1 MLPNRKSNMRRSRP
15 ITSLATPALNHGP
28 AVPPPAP
35 APPAVAAR
43 PKQVLFVLLLAGVS
57 FALSQTLVIPALPEI
72 GHDLH
77 ASTTAT
83 SWLLTAFLLS
93 ASIATPIVGKLG
105 DLYGKGRVLTA
116 VLLVFA
122 AGAVVAALGRS
133 IGVVIAGRVLQGV
146 AGGVFPLAFGIVRD
160 TFPRERVPSGLGMI
174 SAIIGIGAGI
184 GLPLSGVIVDV
195 LDTRWLFWG
204 VTLLALPAALAAYT
218 LIPPLPTGRSQRID
232 WLGAALLSVALG
244 AVLLG
249 VSEAD
254 ELGWG
259 SPANVALIA
268 GGVLVAGLFLRVE
281 ARAAEPLIDLDVLRQ
296 RSVATTNL
304 TAFAVGLAMF
314 ASFLLI
320 PRFAQA
326 PESTGYGFGASVTVA
341 GLLFL
346 PFALAQLPTG
356 ALAGRLGTRI
366 GFRAVLATGAALVSA
381 SFVVL
386 AAAHESEIEVLAAG
400 ALLGAGISF
409 AFAAMANLI
418 VAVVPQSEVG
428 IATGINTVMR
438 TVGGSFGA
446 AIATAILA
454 GSTTAGGLPT
464 EGAYTAAFAFSAV
477 AGLAALLV
485 PGPSAQPS
493 AQPSGGE
500 AVPSPSQRPNQ
511 RKARHDHI
519 RSGHPTHR

>member
-1 MLPNRKSNMRRSRP
+1 M
-15 ITSLATPALNHGP
+15 
-28 AVPPPAP
+28 
-35 APPAVAAR
+35 
-43 PKQVLFVLLLAGVS
+43 QVLFVLLLAGVS

-72 GHDLH
+72 GDNLH

-83 SWLLTAFLLS
+83 SWLLTGFLLS

-195 LDTRWLFWG
+195 LDTRWLFW

-218 LIPPLPTGRSQRID
+218 LIPPLPTGRRPRID
-232 WLGAALLSVALG
+232 WLGAALLSVALA

-281 ARAAEPLIDLDVLRQ
+281 ARTAEPLIDLDVLRQ

-320 PRFAQA
+320 PELAQA
-326 PESTGYGFGASVTVA
+326 PERTGYGFGASVTVA

-346 PFALAQLPTG
+346 PFAFAQLPTG

-381 SFVVL
+381 SFIVL
-386 AAAHESEIEVLAAG
+386 AAAHEREIEVLAAG
-400 ALLGAGISF
+400 ALLGAGISL

-418 VAVVPQSEVG
+418 VAAVPQSEVG

-454 GSTTAGGLPT
+454 GSTTTGGLPT
-464 EGAYTAAFAFSAV
+464 GGAYTAAFAFSAV
-477 AGLAALLV
+477 AGLAAVGAALLV
-485 PGPSAQPS
+485 PGPSAQS
-493 AQPSGGE
+493 SGRE
-500 AVPSPSQRPNQ
+500 AVPSPV
-511 RKARHDHI
+511 
-519 RSGHPTHR
+519 TETT

>member
-1 MLPNRKSNMRRSRP
+1 M
-15 ITSLATPALNHGP
+15 
-28 AVPPPAP
+28 
-35 APPAVAAR
+35 
-43 PKQVLFVLLLAGVS
+43 QVLFVLLLAGVS

-72 GHDLH
+72 GENLH

-105 DLYGKGRVLTA
+105 DIHGKGRVLTA

-122 AGAVVAALGRS
+122 AGAIVAALGRS
-133 IGVVIAGRVLQGV
+133 IGVVIAARALQGV

-160 TFPRERVPSGLGMI
+160 TFPRERIPAGLGMI
-174 SAIIGIGAGI
+174 SAIFGIGGGI
-184 GLPLSGVIVDV
+184 GLPMSGVIVDN
-195 LDTRWLFWG
+195 LDTRWLFW
-204 VTLLALPAALAAYT
+204 VNLLALPAALAAYL
-218 LIPPLPTGRSQRID
+218 LIPPLPAGHRPRID

-244 AVLLG
+244 AILLG
-249 VSEAD
+249 VSQAD
-254 ELGWG
+254 EWGWG
-259 SPANVALIA
+259 SPANLALIL
-268 GGVLVAGLFLRVE
+268 GGLLVTVVFVAVE
-281 ARAAEPLIDLDVLRQ
+281 ARVAEPLIDLAVLRQ

-304 TAFAVGLAMF
+304 TAFMVGVAMF

-320 PRFAQA
+320 PQFAQA
-326 PESTGYGFGASVTVA
+326 PEVTGYGFGASVTVA
-341 GLLFL
+341 GLLLL
-346 PFALAQLPTG
+346 PAALAQLLTG

-366 GFRAVLATGAALVSA
+366 GFRAVLAIGAGLVSA

-386 AAAHESEIEVLAAG
+386 ASAHEREAEVIAAA

-418 VAVVPQSEVG
+418 VAAVPQSEVG

-454 GSTTAGGLPT
+454 GSTAAGGLPT
-464 EGAYTAAFAFSAV
+464 EGAYTAAFAVSAV
-477 AGLAALLV
+477 AGLAAVGAALLV
-485 PGPSAQPS
+485 PGPAAAQAAAEP
-493 AQPSGGE
+493 
-500 AVPSPSQRPNQ
+500 RP
-511 RKARHDHI
+511 A
-519 RSGHPTHR
+519 PVTETT